1 MAEAATA
8 KNDQVITLPSDAA
21 HRLAYVL
28 QSIDNEEMRFAEMKT
43 EHKDTIERLQN
54 LAYKIRQEILTGQIN
69 LLDVMEKTA
78 EIVNSGALD
87 TKDVKVTAQVRR
99 GKPTSEGAV
108 SS

>member
-28 QSIDNEEMRFAEMKT
+28 QSIDNEEMRFAEART
-43 EHKDTIERLQN
+43 EHKDTMERLQN
-54 LAYKIRQEILTGQIN
+54 LAFKIRQEILTGQLTLI
-69 LLDVMEKTA
+69 DVA
-78 EIVNSGALD
+78 EAVAKQVNEGALD